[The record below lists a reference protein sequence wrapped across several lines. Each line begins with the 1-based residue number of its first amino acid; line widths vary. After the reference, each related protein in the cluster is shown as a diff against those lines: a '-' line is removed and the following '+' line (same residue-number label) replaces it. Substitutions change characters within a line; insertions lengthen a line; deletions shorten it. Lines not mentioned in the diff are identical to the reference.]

1 VIRSV
6 FTLLN
11 YSIGILLQLKG
22 GISVGERSS
31 IAWTRIRLPRWARL
45 SIGKDSI
52 LHCKVSF
59 DSKEGHITIGDR
71 CFIGR
76 SELVCHSRIHI
87 GHDVIISWGVTIV
100 DHNSHSLCWEE
111 RKDDVICWSRGVKTW
126 NDVRLA
132 PVEIQDKVWIGFN
145 VIVLKGVTIGEGAVV
160 GAGAVVTRDVAPYT
174 IVAGNPARPIRRRKP
189 DQREPGRDM
198 DCDRSTV
205 DVFADCTS
213 QGQSSE

>member
-1 VIRSV
+1 MIRAVIA
-6 FTLLN
+6 LLN
-11 YSIGILLQLKG
+11 YCIGIVLQFKG
-22 GISVGERSS
+22 GISAGEGSR
-31 IAWTRIRLPRWARL
+31 IAWTRIRLPRGARL
-45 SIGKDSI
+45 SVGKDSI

-59 DSKEGHITIGDR
+59 DSKQGQVTIGDR

-87 GHDVIISWGVTIV
+87 GDDVIISWGVTIV
-100 DHNSHSLCWEE
+100 DHNSHSLCWEQ
-111 RKDDVICWSRGVKTW
+111 RKNDVSRWRRGLKIW

-189 DQREPGRDM
+189 DESEPGRDM
-198 DCDRSTV
+198 DCNRSTG
-205 DVFADCTS
+205 DVFADCTA